1 MASSGEEVSNKQ
13 VILKGYVTGFPKE
26 SDMYVKTSPIKLKL
40 PEDESSNNAVLVKN
54 LYLSC
59 DPYMRGRMAN
69 RPVDDPDFSPFTLD
83 SVCSLSLSIYLN
95 CKKHQYIYAVSFCL
109 LLHSNSFDCFLFV
122 GQGKWKI
129 LVGCWL

>member
-26 SDMYVKTSPIKLKL
+26 SDMYVKTSPIKLEL

-83 SVCSLSLSIYLN
+83 SVCSLSLSIFEL
-95 CKKHQYIYAVSFCL
+95 QEPPIYMMFG
-109 LLHSNSFDCFLFV
+109 FV
-122 GQGKWKI
+122 YYYTAIHLIVFYMWDKESGRF
-129 LVGCWL
+129 

>member
-83 SVCSLSLSIYLN
+83 SVCSLSLSLYIWTARNTNIYM
-95 CKKHQYIYAVSFCL
+95 
-109 LLHSNSFDCFLFV
+109 LFRFV
-122 GQGKWKI
+122 YYYTAIHLIVFYMWD
-129 LVGCWL
+129 